1 MQFGVIKLKELNQ
14 NKKFLCGKLCRG
26 QPKVKGFG
34 CVCVYIYIYTKR
46 ERERER
52 ERTIL
57 CGSLCDILGS
67 ININM

>member
-26 QPKVKGFG
+26 QPKVKVFD
-34 CVCVYIYIYTKR
+34 CVYIYKQR

-52 ERTIL
+52 ERERDNNLMWQFI
-57 CGSLCDILGS
+57 
-67 ININM
+67 

>member
-26 QPKVKGFG
+26 QPKVKVFD
-34 CVCVYIYIYTKR
+34 CVYIYKQR

-52 ERTIL
+52 ERER
-57 CGSLCDILGS
+57 
-67 ININM
+67 